1 MNYKLNYY
9 ICKKLNTMNITN
21 FKIRASYPNFFM
33 LNLYME
39 QNRFIFE
46 KENER
51 EGNKPGT
58 VIYQLENDDNL

>member
-1 MNYKLNYY
+1 MRIK
-9 ICKKLNTMNITN
+9 N

-33 LNLYME
+33 LNLYTE
-39 QNRFIFE
+39 QNRYIFE

-58 VIYQLENDDNL
+58 VIYQLEDDNAL